1 MAPTTAGTWKPAKER
16 TCRSLAHLFVAFRG
30 KASGGIDRLR
40 YAMPKCGPFA
50 EPKVMVT
57 DGAWQVDEFFLR
69 GSGPH
74 MCQPARH
81 RVVEVGTASRR
92 LRSPSPMVS
101 RCARHRP
108 RTTRSVAL
116 YAISPWP
123 RGRLPAACGNLPTDT
138 ASVWPSRSGICATVA
153 HLIDCRQLTGRGI
166 EPWRPHGRAFPIPD
180 CSNRLQ
186 ESPGSHVP
194 LVSAANAHLS
204 HPYLII
210 ERDFSATPQEPN
222 EAESRCNG
230 EGSKSRRLNC
240 RNNLCGCQRCVSF
253 RRRGGISRA

>member
-1 MAPTTAGTWKPAKER
+1 MHGRNHARGRGRDGALAYEAVRGPALMAPTTAGTWKPAKER

-138 ASVWPSRSGICATVA
+138 ASVVA
-153 HLIDCRQLTGRGI
+153 L
-166 EPWRPHGRAFPIPD
+166 PVW
-180 CSNRLQ
+180 
-186 ESPGSHVP
+186 
-194 LVSAANAHLS
+194 
-204 HPYLII
+204 
-210 ERDFSATPQEPN
+210 
-222 EAESRCNG
+222 
-230 EGSKSRRLNC
+230 
-240 RNNLCGCQRCVSF
+240 NLCHGSTSDRLPSTH
-253 RRRGGISRA
+253 G